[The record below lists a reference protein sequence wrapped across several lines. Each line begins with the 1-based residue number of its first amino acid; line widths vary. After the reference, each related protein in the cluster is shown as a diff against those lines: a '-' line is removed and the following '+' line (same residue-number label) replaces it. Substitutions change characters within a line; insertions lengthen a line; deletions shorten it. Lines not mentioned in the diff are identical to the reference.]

1 MCPWAAPPGLK
12 HPFIPPP
19 HLRYRKGGFGLLI
32 QVTLTP
38 SEGKRLIGRAIAHM
52 DVVQKALRDG
62 IIIVATSTTT
72 GYVLEEL
79 IGKRIE
85 EKGMFTAGVITA
97 RGCCTTDPK
106 GRYLHHVIERGKVTE
121 MQTGELPKVLSRM
134 GPGDV
139 FIKGANAIDPFGAA
153 AIFLGG
159 AGGGTIGTS
168 WGYITSLGVKM
179 IIAAGLEKLVPC
191 SLADVARRT
200 GVKAV
205 DRSLGMPVGMMIV
218 EGDIVTEMEAINILT
233 GAVATPIGGGGVD
246 GGEGSRTFIIEGDE
260 KAVTAAYELL
270 KGIKGEPPVKTRTRS
285 CEGCDANCEY
295 RKLGSPGKRGP

>member
-1 MCPWAAPPGLK
+1 M
-12 HPFIPPP
+12 
-19 HLRYRKGGFGLLI
+19 
-32 QVTLTP
+32 TP

-52 DVVQKALRDG
+52 DVVQRALRNG

-85 EKGMFTAGVITA
+85 EKGMFTAGVVTA

-106 GRYLHHVIERGKVTE
+106 GRYLHHVIEKGKVTE
-121 MQTGELPKVLSRM
+121 MQTGELPKVLSKM

-153 AIFLGG
+153 AILLGG
-159 AGGGTIGTS
+159 AGGGTIGAS

-179 IIAAGLEKLVPC
+179 IIAVGLEKLVPC
-191 SLADVARRT
+191 SLAEIARKT
-200 GVKAV
+200 GVRAI

-218 EGDIVTEMEAINILT
+218 EGEVVTEMEAINILT
-233 GAVATPIGGGGVD
+233 GAMATPIGGGGVD
-246 GGEGSRTFIIEGDE
+246 GGEGSKTFIIEGDE
-260 KAVTAAYELL
+260 KSVTAAYELVL
-270 KGIKGEPPVKTRTRS
+270 SIKGEPPIRTRTRS
-285 CEGCDANCEY
+285 CEGCEADCEY
-295 RKLGSPGKRGP
+295 KKIHSTKEKI

>member
-1 MCPWAAPPGLK
+1 
-12 HPFIPPP
+12 
-19 HLRYRKGGFGLLI
+19 
-32 QVTLTP
+32 
-38 SEGKRLIGRAIAHM
+38 M
-52 DVVQKALRDG
+52 DVVQKALKDG
-62 IIIVATSTTT
+62 IIVVATSTTT

-85 EKGMFTAGVITA
+85 EKGMFTAGGITA

-106 GRYLHHVIERGKVTE
+106 GRYLHHVIEKGRVSET
-121 MQTGELPKVLSRM
+121 QTSELPKILSRM

-168 WGYITSLGVKM
+168 WGYITSLGIRM

-200 GVKAV
+200 GVRAI
-205 DRSLGMPVGMMIV
+205 DRSLGMPVGMMVV
-218 EGDIVTEMEAINILT
+218 EGDIITEMEAINILT

-260 KAVTAAYELL
+260 KSVTAAYELL
-270 KGIKGEPPVKTRTRS
+270 SSIKGEPPVRTRTRS
-285 CEGCDANCEY
+285 CEGCEADCDYKKLETSKK
-295 RKLGSPGKRGP
+295 RKSN